1 MKNSKWYFT
10 AIMSFSLLLAN
21 AQKTISEGTLTYD
34 IAFENGGKANG
45 LTNATETIFLKGLY
59 SRIDMSSSLGNEKT
73 IHDAKT
79 GNAVILKEYSGQKL
93 MITLTRQNWQDRS
106 QANDDL
112 VFTNEAETKTI
123 LGYTCTKATAKL
135 KDGSTMTVYYTKDV
149 NVMNKD
155 YKPVFKNLPGLPLQY
170 EFEKN
175 KIKFIYTATK
185 IDLSAVP
192 VSRFDF
198 PKAGYRVMTYDESQ
212 SAKKDL

>member
-10 AIMSFSLLLAN
+10 LMMACSFLFTN
-21 AQKTISEGTLTYD
+21 AQKTISEGTLTYA
-34 IAFENGGKANG
+34 ISFENGGKTNG
-45 LTNATETIFLKGLY
+45 LSGATETIYLKGGY
-59 SRIDMSSSLGNEKT
+59 SRIDMSSNLGNEKT
-73 IHDAKT
+73 IYDAKS

-93 MITLTRQNWQDRS
+93 MITLNKQNWLERN

-112 VFTNEAETKTI
+112 VFNNEAETKNI
-123 LGYTCTKATAKL
+123 LGYNCSKAIAKL
-135 KDGSTMTVYYTKDV
+135 KDGSTMTVYYTRDL

-155 YKPVFKNLPGLPLQY
+155 YKPVFKNLTGLPLQY

-175 KIKFIYTATK
+175 KNKFIYTATK
-185 IDLSAVP
+185 IDLTAVP

-198 PKAGYRVMTYDESQ
+198 PKAGYRVMTYEESQ

>member
-10 AIMSFSLLLAN
+10 LMITCSFLFTN
-21 AQKTISEGTLTYD
+21 AQKTISEGTLIYT
-34 IAFENGGKANG
+34 IAFDNGGKANG
-45 LTNATETIFLKGLY
+45 LSGAAETIYLKGGY
-59 SRIDMSSSLGNEKT
+59 SRIDMSSSLGSEKT

-79 GNAVILKEYSGQKL
+79 GSAVILKEYSGQKL
-93 MITLTRQNWQDRS
+93 MITLTKQNWLERN
-106 QANDDL
+106 QANDDIT
-112 VFTNEAETKTI
+112 FNNEAEAKNI
-123 LGYTCTKATAKL
+123 LGYNCVKATAKL

-185 IDLSAVP
+185 IDLTAVP

-198 PKAGYRVMTYDESQ
+198 PKSGYRVMTYEESQ

>member
-1 MKNSKWYFT
+1 MITCSFLFT
-10 AIMSFSLLLAN
+10 N
-21 AQKTISEGTLTYD
+21 AQKTISEGTLIYT
-34 IAFENGGKANG
+34 IAFDNGGKANG
-45 LTNATETIFLKGLY
+45 LSGATETIYLKGGY
-59 SRIDMSSSLGNEKT
+59 SRIDMSSSLGSEKT

-79 GNAVILKEYSGQKL
+79 GSAVILKEYSGQKL
-93 MITLTRQNWQDRS
+93 MITLTKQNWLERN
-106 QANDDL
+106 QANGDIA
-112 VFTNEAETKTI
+112 FNNEAEAKNI
-123 LGYTCTKATAKL
+123 LGYNCIKATAKL

-185 IDLSAVP
+185 IDLTAVP

-198 PKAGYRVMTYDESQ
+198 PKSGYRVMTYEESQ

>member
-1 MKNSKWYFT
+1 MKKFKWCLLLV
-10 AIMSFSLLLAN
+10 MSFSMLLAN

-34 IAFENGGKANG
+34 IAFENAGKSNG
-45 LTNATETIFLKGLY
+45 LNGATETIYLKGGY
-59 SRIDMSSSLGNEKT
+59 TRIDMTSTLGTEKT

-93 MITLTRQNWQDRS
+93 MITLTKQNWLDRN
-106 QANDDL
+106 QANDGI
-112 VFTNEAETKTI
+112 VFNNEADTKQI
-123 LGYTCTKATAKL
+123 LGYNCNKATAKL
-135 KDGSTMTVYYTKDV
+135 QDGSTMTVYYTKDV

-175 KIKFIYTATK
+175 KIKFVYTATK
-185 IDLSAVP
+185 IDLTAVP

-198 PKAGYRVMTYDESQ
+198 PKAGYRVMTYEESQ